1 MTFSVF
7 GVVFFNWA
15 SLSVGDDSGEDED
28 ENDDDDAQALQPC
41 LGWLGCAVPSGVW
54 AGAPG
59 ALPLCGGPLGLPV
72 CGLVGSALFRLFGL
86 CSCVFGSERVLAK
99 WLHGPQGRKHD
110 SFEHKAATI
119 LMGSMVRMMVMR
131 RTMGR
136 LIPMIMMMKLTT
148 IRMMIA
154 QLLMMTMMM
163 MGLTQ
168 IS

>member
-1 MTFSVF
+1 
-7 GVVFFNWA
+7 
-15 SLSVGDDSGEDED
+15 
-28 ENDDDDAQALQPC
+28 
-41 LGWLGCAVPSGVW
+41 
-54 AGAPG
+54 
-59 ALPLCGGPLGLPV
+59 
-72 CGLVGSALFRLFGL
+72 
-86 CSCVFGSERVLAK
+86 
-99 WLHGPQGRKHD
+99 
-110 SFEHKAATI
+110 
-119 LMGSMVRMMVMR
+119 MGSMVRMMVMR